1 MLFSKTE
8 LKVLK
13 AFKCGTTYIM
23 TTYILEV
30 KTVQSQAF
38 KILIEA
44 LKELLTDTCVEFDET
59 GLKIVAMDTSHCV
72 LAHLKLDASKFEYYS
87 CQSKLCIGVNMLNF
101 YKLIRTINSNDTLT
115 LFIESS
121 DINHLGIKIKNGE
134 KNSKTT
140 YKLNL
145 LDLDNPKISIPHA
158 EFNTVINLPSTD
170 FQKIC
175 RDMNNLA
182 ESVEIKNIGNQLI
195 LSCKGDFCNQETII
209 VDNDTGVNT
218 INNKKNN
225 EIVQGVFNLKYLV
238 LFTKCTNLCSN
249 VELLLKND
257 YPLVIRYMVASLG
270 ELKWC
275 CSPLFTE

>member
-1 MLFSKTE
+1 M
-8 LKVLK
+8 
-13 AFKCGTTYIM
+13 TYS
-23 TTYILEV
+23 LEI

-44 LKELLTDTCVEFDET
+44 LKELLTDTCIEFDET
-59 GLKIVAMDTSHCV
+59 GVKIVSTDSTHCV
-72 LAHLKLDASKFEYYS
+72 LVHLKLDASKFEYYH
-87 CQSKLCIGVNMLNF
+87 CEQKVTIGINMLNF
-101 YKLIRTINSNDTLT
+101 YKLVRTINSNDTLT
-115 LFIESS
+115 LFIDSA
-121 DINHLGIKIKNGE
+121 DINHLGIKIENGE

-145 LDLDNPKISIPHA
+145 LDFDNDKISIDNA
-158 EFNTVINLPSTD
+158 EFNTVINLPSAD

-175 RDMNNLA
+175 RDMNNIA
-182 ESVEIKNIGNQLI
+182 DKVEIKNIGNQLI

-209 VDNDTGVNT
+209 VDNDNGINT
-218 INNKKNN
+218 INNKKND

-238 LFTKCTNLCSN
+238 TFTKCTNLCST

-270 ELKWC
+270 ELKLC
-275 CSPLFTE
+275 CSPLYNDA

>member
-1 MLFSKTE
+1 MGTE
-8 LKVLK
+8 EVG
-13 AFKCGTTYIM
+13 AYT
-23 TTYILEV
+23 LEI

-44 LKELLTDTCVEFDET
+44 LKELLTDTCIEFDEN
-59 GLKIVAMDTSHCV
+59 GLKIVSMDTSHCV
-72 LAHLKLDASKFEYYS
+72 LAHLKLDANKFEYYH
-87 CQSKLCIGVNMLNF
+87 CENKINIGVNMLNF

-121 DINHLGIKIKNGE
+121 DINHLGIKIENGE

-145 LDLDNPKISIPHA
+145 LDLDNQKISIDNA
-158 EFNTVINLPSTD
+158 QFNTVITLPSAD

-175 RDMNNLA
+175 RDMNNIA

-195 LSCKGDFCNQETII
+195 LSCKGDFCQQETII
-209 VDNDTGVNT
+209 VDNDNGINT
-218 INNKKNN
+218 ISSKKNN
-225 EIVQGVFNLKYLV
+225 EIVQGLFNLKYLV
-238 LFTKCTNLCSN
+238 LFTKCTNLCST

-257 YPLVIRYMVASLG
+257 YPLIVRYMVASLG
-270 ELKWC
+270 VISLC
-275 CSPLFTE
+275 CAPINTET

>member
-1 MLFSKTE
+1 M
-8 LKVLK
+8 
-13 AFKCGTTYIM
+13 TYS
-23 TTYILEV
+23 LEI

-44 LKELLTDTCVEFDET
+44 LKELLTDTCIEFDET
-59 GLKIVAMDTSHCV
+59 GVKIVSTDSTHCV
-72 LAHLKLDASKFEYYS
+72 LVHLKLDAAKFEYYH
-87 CQSKLCIGVNMLNF
+87 CEQKVTIGINMLNF
-101 YKLIRTINSNDTLT
+101 YKLVRTINSNDTLT
-115 LFIESS
+115 LFIDSA
-121 DINHLGIKIKNGE
+121 DINHLGIKIENGE

-145 LDLDNPKISIPHA
+145 LDFDNDKISIDNA
-158 EFNTVINLPSTD
+158 EFNTVINLPSAD

-175 RDMNNLA
+175 RDMNNIA
-182 ESVEIKNIGNQLI
+182 DKVEIKNIGNQLI

-209 VDNDTGVNT
+209 VDNDNGINT
-218 INNKKNN
+218 INNKKND

-238 LFTKCTNLCSN
+238 TFTKCTNLCST

-270 ELKWC
+270 ELKLC
-275 CSPLFTE
+275 CSPLYNEV